1 MNPLKDKI
9 LITGASGMV
18 GQALREKLGEADNIF
33 YISSKPKDGYIACDL
48 RGEVETRQLFDTY
61 KPDYVFHLAARV
73 GGISANQN
81 YLGDF
86 YEDNIRINTNVLRF
100 SKNYNVKKA
109 LSLLSTCVYPNK
121 VDYPLK
127 ENSIHDGQPH
137 ESNYAYAYA
146 KRMLDVQS
154 RSYREQHGCN
164 FITAIPYNLYGEHD
178 NFHLEDSHVIPA
190 MIRKIYEAKLKGEE
204 VVLWGNGMP
213 LREFTYSKDIAD
225 ILVFLMDN
233 YDEKNPINIGN
244 TEEISIKKLAHTIA
258 SVLHYKQED
267 VVWDLNKPNGQHRK
281 PSDNS
286 RLLKLGW
293 RKENYTLLENGLER
307 MIEWFLS
314 SYPKVRGCD
323 E

>member
-1 MNPLKDKI
+1 MNPIKDKI
-9 LITGASGMV
+9 MITGASGMV
-18 GQALREKLGEADNIF
+18 GKALREKLGEADNIF
-33 YISSKPKDGYIACDL
+33 YISSKPKDGYISCDL
-48 RGEVETRQLFDTY
+48 RGEVETRQLFDAY

-100 SKNYNVKKA
+100 SKNYNVKKV

-121 VDYPLK
+121 VNYPLK
-127 ENSIHDGQPH
+127 EQTIHDGPPH

-146 KRMLDVQS
+146 KRMLDIQS
-154 RSYREQHGCN
+154 QAYREQHGCN
-164 FITAIPYNLYGEHD
+164 FITAIPNNLYGEHD
-178 NFHLEDSHVIPA
+178 NFHLENSHVIPA
-190 MIRKIYEAKLKGEE
+190 MIRKIYEAKLKDEE
-204 VVLWGNGMP
+204 VVLWGDGRA
-213 LREFTYSKDIAD
+213 LREFTYSEDIAS
-225 ILVFLMDN
+225 ILVFLMNN
-233 YDEKNPINIGN
+233 YQEKTPINIGN

-267 VVWDLNKPNGQHRK
+267 VVWDRNKPSGQYRK

-286 RLLKLGW
+286 KLIKLGW
-293 RKENYTLLENGLER
+293 QQEDYTPLKDGLEK
-307 MIEWFLS
+307 MIEWFLQ
-314 SYPKVRGCD
+314 SYPNVRGCY